1 MMWRVFLFI
10 ATVLTASGS
19 AAQERWQATE
29 LTNHG
34 LPPEIVAETRQPAP
48 SGIAHMLTAELPAE
62 AGRSDAVV
70 RAWYSQPTSRYRHGV
85 LGDAIEGGALV
96 AELANGRRMTYRL
109 AETLVFEDIAP
120 RIADLDGDGRREI
133 VTVMAHLRKGAAVA
147 IFAVSGDVLTL
158 KAQSPFIGIPNRW
171 LNIAEIAPI
180 SGGNTPDIAIVTT
193 PHIGGRLG
201 LLKYAGGGLAVFAGA
216 TGFSN
221 HLIGSPELRLSA
233 IADIDGDR
241 IPELALPSADRSSLR
256 IMAFDRRGLVE
267 KARAVLPGR
276 IDKAILARNES
287 NAPSFVVGL
296 EDGRVFE
303 VKR

>member
-1 MMWRVFLFI
+1 MIRLALLAAVALLPVF
-10 ATVLTASGS
+10 AAQ
-19 AAQERWQATE
+19 AQERWQASE

-34 LPPEIVAETRQPAP
+34 LPPEIVPETRQPAP
-48 SGIAHMLTAELPAE
+48 SDIPHMLTAELPAANGPGE
-62 AGRSDAVV
+62 AIV

-96 AELANGRRMTYRL
+96 AELANGRRITYRL

-133 VTVMAHLRKGAAVA
+133 VTIMAHMRRGAAVA
-147 IFAVSGDVLTL
+147 IFSLAGDVLAL
-158 KAQSPFIGIPNRW
+158 NAQSPFIGIPNRW
-171 LNIAEIAPI
+171 LNIAEIAPF

-201 LLKYAGGGLAVFAGA
+201 LLKYVAGGLAVFAGT

-233 IADIDGDR
+233 IADIDGDG
-241 IPELALPSADRSSLR
+241 IPELALPSADRSTLR
-256 IMAFDRRGLVE
+256 VMGFDNQGLVE
-267 KARAVLPGR
+267 KARAGLPGR
-276 IDKAILARNES
+276 IDKAILAKNEAS
-287 NAPSFVVGL
+287 VSSFVVGL